1 MIRLLYFSTARAGMT
16 RDEVA
21 EITRHAAA
29 ANRENGIT
37 GALAFNSRNFCQVL
51 EGEEEVVRA
60 LVDKIRGDARHS
72 GFKVLDEKRIET
84 RHFPDWS
91 MFLVDDLDF
100 SRVINAMAS

>member
-1 MIRLLYFSTARAGMT
+1 M
-16 RDEVA
+16 
-21 EITRHAAA
+21 
-29 ANRENGIT
+29 
-37 GALAFNSRNFCQVL
+37 
-51 EGEEEVVRA
+51 RA